1 MNVHRRYHFEQ
12 PNPSGRPAVAGFIIQ
27 LLQHRVMGTQHIVYG
42 MDITFVAND
51 TRGGVEPYIAL
62 AREAASRGHR
72 VNAAAPADYQVQFV
86 AAGVRF
92 TPLRG
97 ADRETI
103 TAVGGRVS
111 IREMGRLVSVLAQDW
126 ALDTAELARGS
137 HVIVSGIGGMG
148 LARPVAAATGA
159 AVLRAHLQPLEAP
172 STEYPGPLAP
182 GLDRRGPI
190 GRRVSHSITAAG
202 TRLLLRTPERVA
214 RTALGV
220 KGSPEVVLPEILYG
234 FSGAVV
240 PVRSDA
246 HTRRL
251 ATGYWTLSSNGSV
264 PDPLLSE
271 FLDAPGTVVSIG
283 FGSMQTDDGPAL
295 RRIVDEA
302 VRRVGVRAV
311 LLTGW
316 GALAGSIDQDERVF
330 STPSVPHDWLF
341 PRMSANV
348 HHGGAGT
355 TGAAIGAG
363 VSTVIVPFGADQ
375 PFWAQ
380 RAHRLGVAPKPI
392 PRRKLTAANLA
403 GALEQALSDAD
414 MITRAREL
422 GALLGQETGV
432 RTAVD
437 EIESAVERRR

>member
-1 MNVHRRYHFEQ
+1 
-12 PNPSGRPAVAGFIIQ
+12 
-27 LLQHRVMGTQHIVYG
+27 
-42 MDITFVAND
+42 MDITFIAND

-72 VNAAAPADYQVQFV
+72 VGATAPPDYEDQFV
-86 AAGVRF
+86 AADVRF
-92 TPLRG
+92 VPLRG
-97 ADRETI
+97 TDREAI
-103 TAVGGRVS
+103 TAAGGRVS
-111 IREMGRLVSVLAQDW
+111 MREMGRLVSGLAGDW
-126 ALDTAELARGS
+126 ARDTAELARGS

-159 AVLRAHLQPLEAP
+159 TVLRAHLQPLEAP
-172 STEYPGPLAP
+172 STAYPGPLAP
-182 GLDRRGPI
+182 GLDRWGPI
-190 GRRVSHSITAAG
+190 GRRMSHSITAAG
-202 TRLLLRTPERVA
+202 TGLLLRTPERAA

-220 KGSPEVVLPEILYG
+220 KGSPVVVLPEILYG
-234 FSGAVV
+234 FSRAVV

-246 HTRRL
+246 RTRRL
-251 ATGYWTLSSNGSV
+251 ATGYWTLSSNVSTA
-264 PDPLLSE
+264 DASLSE
-271 FLDAPGTVVSIG
+271 FLDAPGPVVSIG
-283 FGSMQTDDGPAL
+283 FGSMHTNDAPTL
-295 RRIVDEA
+295 RSIVDEA
-302 VRRVGVRAV
+302 VRRAGVRAV

-316 GALAGSIDQDERVF
+316 GALGGGTDHDKRVF
-330 STPSVPHDWLF
+330 SAPSVPHDWLF

-363 VSTVIVPFGADQ
+363 VPTVIVPFGADQ

-380 RAHRLGVAPKPI
+380 RAHRLGVAPNPI

-403 GALEQALSDAD
+403 RALEQALSDAD
-414 MITRAREL
+414 MIARAREF
-422 GALLGQETGV
+422 GALLGRETGV

>member
-1 MNVHRRYHFEQ
+1 
-12 PNPSGRPAVAGFIIQ
+12 
-27 LLQHRVMGTQHIVYG
+27 
-42 MDITFVAND
+42 MDITFIAND

-72 VNAAAPADYQVQFV
+72 VSAAAPPDYEDQFV
-86 AAGVRF
+86 AAGVQF
-92 TPLRG
+92 APLRG
-97 ADRETI
+97 ADREAI
-103 TAVGGRVS
+103 TAAGGRVS
-111 IREMGRLVSVLAQDW
+111 MREMGRLVSVLAEDW
-126 ALDTAELARGS
+126 ARDTAELARGS
-137 HVIVSGIGGMG
+137 QVIVSGIGGMG
-148 LARPVAAATGA
+148 LARPVAASIGA
-159 AVLRAHLQPLEAP
+159 PVLRAHLQPLEAP
-172 STEYPGPLAP
+172 STAHPGPLAP
-182 GLDRRGPI
+182 GLDRWGPI
-190 GRRVSHSITAAG
+190 GRRMSHSITAAG
-202 TRLLLRTPERVA
+202 TGLLLRAPERAA

-220 KGSPEVVLPEILYG
+220 AGSPVVVLPEIVYG

-246 HTRRL
+246 RTRRL
-251 ATGYWTLSSNGSV
+251 ATGYWTLSSNGST
-264 PDPLLSE
+264 PDASLSE
-271 FLDAPGTVVSIG
+271 FLATPGPVVSIG
-283 FGSMQTDDGPAL
+283 FGSMHTNDAPAL
-295 RRIVDEA
+295 RGIVDEA

-316 GALAGSIDQDERVF
+316 GALGGGTDSDERVF
-330 STPSVPHDWLF
+330 SAPSVPHDWLF

-363 VSTVIVPFGADQ
+363 VPTVVVPFGADQ

-380 RAHRLGVAPKPI
+380 RAHRLGVAPNPI
-392 PRRKLTAANLA
+392 PRRKLTAASLA

-414 MITRAREL
+414 MVARAREM

-437 EIESAVERRR
+437 QIESAVERHR

>member
-1 MNVHRRYHFEQ
+1 M
-12 PNPSGRPAVAGFIIQ
+12 
-27 LLQHRVMGTQHIVYG
+27 YG
-42 MDITFVAND
+42 MDITFIAND

-72 VNAAAPADYQVQFV
+72 VGAAAPPDYEDQFV

-92 TPLRG
+92 APLRG
-97 ADRETI
+97 ADREAI
-103 TAVGGRVS
+103 TAAGERVS
-111 IREMGRLVSVLAQDW
+111 MREMGRLVSVLAEDW
-126 ALDTAELARGS
+126 ARDTAELARGS
-137 HVIVSGIGGMG
+137 RVIVSGIGGMG
-148 LARPVAAATGA
+148 LARPVAASTGA

-172 STEYPGPLAP
+172 STAYPGPLAP
-182 GLDRRGPI
+182 GLDRGGPI
-190 GRRVSHSITAAG
+190 GRRMSHSITAAG
-202 TRLLLRTPERVA
+202 TGLLLRTPERAA
-214 RTALGV
+214 RNALGV
-220 KGSPEVVLPEILYG
+220 KGSPVVVLPEIVYG

-240 PVRSDA
+240 PVRSDP

-251 ATGYWTLSSNGSV
+251 ATGYWTLNSNGSAL
-264 PDPLLSE
+264 DASLSE
-271 FLDAPGTVVSIG
+271 FLDAPGPVVSIG
-283 FGSMQTDDGPAL
+283 FGSMQTNDAPAL
-295 RRIVDEA
+295 RGLVDEA

-316 GALAGSIDQDERVF
+316 GALGGSPDHDERVF

-363 VSTVIVPFGADQ
+363 VPTVIVPFGADQ

-380 RAHRLGVAPKPI
+380 RAHRLGVAPNPI

-403 GALEQALSDAD
+403 GALEQALTDAD
-414 MITRAREL
+414 MTARAREL

-432 RTAVD
+432 RDAID